1 MNPVGKTG
9 QLDGLIH
16 VLTIVWYVP
25 FGTVNIY
32 LYYMWWSLQ
41 PIVLIMSLLI
51 RRNWTKK
58 LWVWWSTPILMI
70 TISSFKR
77 TTQLLLIRLF
87 ATNNKT
93 YIRKTNL
100 YNSTFKLGVLV
111 YSFYSTY
118 CGILTFIEWE
128 TQIRWCSVNT
138 NFNMIQ
144 RMSKPLKL
152 GVEYSAWLT
161 QFMNASHKSLFNSIN
176 IYSQRL
182 MLSSIGLP

>member
-1 MNPVGKTG
+1 MLRKMNPVGKTG

-100 YNSTFKLGVLV
+100 YNSTFKMGCTRLL
-111 YSFYSTY
+111 FLFN
-118 CGILTFIEWE
+118 ILW
-128 TQIRWCSVNT
+128 NT
-138 NFNMIQ
+138 NFY
-144 RMSKPLKL
+144 RMRNTNPLVFRKHKL
-152 GVEYSAWLT
+152 
-161 QFMNASHKSLFNSIN
+161 
-176 IYSQRL
+176 
-182 MLSSIGLP
+182 